1 MMLVYRDWRAL
12 WPGVLAIIVQHTVFS
27 YLHNTGHGVHF
38 FEPARVSLF
47 KLTFHLGIALLHAAV
62 ASHWARALR
71 RQALRE
77 AAHRRGLERA
87 NAELTANQAELEVAN
102 AELHARTLE
111 LELQAEEMQAGADAL
126 AERTAAV
133 EAAGARYQSLV
144 RAVSQIVWSMAP
156 DGRMED
162 APEWRAYTGQSI
174 EAARGWGWLD
184 AIHPDDQRRVAATW
198 AAAVAVLGD
207 YDTTYRARGADGRDR
222 WFAVRGV
229 PVLERDGA
237 TIREWVGVCTDID
250 ERKRAEDERAALLT
264 LERAARGEAEQARAE
279 AEAANAAKSQFL
291 ATMSHELRTP
301 LNAISGYAELLS
313 MGLRGPVTDA
323 QLEDL
328 RRIRRSGQ
336 HLLSLINDVL
346 NFARLEAGRVDLH
359 VGDVAAAEVVAGAE
373 ALVGPQMRAKGI
385 LVEWGGCDPAL
396 RVRADAEKV
405 SQILLNL
412 LTNAIKFTAPGGR
425 VTLGCDADGER
436 VVVRVA
442 DTGRGIPADQIGRI
456 FEPFVQ
462 VDRHLT
468 RDSQQGVGL
477 GLAISRDLARA
488 MEGDLTVESTVG
500 VGSRFT
506 LVLPRADAAQAAPV
520 PAPGWGGPATMPA
533 GPALV

>member
-1 MMLVYRDWRAL
+1 
-12 WPGVLAIIVQHTVFS
+12 
-27 YLHNTGHGVHF
+27 
-38 FEPARVSLF
+38 
-47 KLTFHLGIALLHAAV
+47 
-62 ASHWARALR
+62 
-71 RQALRE
+71 
-77 AAHRRGLERA
+77 
-87 NAELTANQAELEVAN
+87 
-102 AELHARTLE
+102 
-111 LELQAEEMQAGADAL
+111 
-126 AERTAAV
+126 
-133 EAAGARYQSLV
+133 
-144 RAVSQIVWSMAP
+144 
-156 DGRMED
+156 
-162 APEWRAYTGQSI
+162 
-174 EAARGWGWLD
+174 
-184 AIHPDDQRRVAATW
+184 
-198 AAAVAVLGD
+198 
-207 YDTTYRARGADGRDR
+207 
-222 WFAVRGV
+222 
-229 PVLERDGA
+229 VLERDGA